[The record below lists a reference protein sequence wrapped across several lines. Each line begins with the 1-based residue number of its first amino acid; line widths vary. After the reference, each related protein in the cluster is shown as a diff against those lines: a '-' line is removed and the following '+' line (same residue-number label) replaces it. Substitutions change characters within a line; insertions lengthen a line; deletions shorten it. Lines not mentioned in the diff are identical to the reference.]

1 MAFDR
6 ASLSLTSLPNEL
18 LYMITNDLDIASAS
32 KLSRTCISFHQALKE
47 HIEGE
52 MARQDALPL
61 QQDYYL
67 IQQKLSCGENID
79 KHISPENI
87 PEENMAWAVKW
98 GRLDFLERYLTAGV
112 DPNSYTLSGKPMIS
126 YAACEGQVESARTLL
141 HYGADP
147 CLRNRCGGQTPLGY
161 AVCGTFDKSRR
172 VAMIELLLRAGAKI
186 TSLEHFR
193 LICYIPEDPESLV
206 RLAVRNGREFLALRD
221 RCGQTVLHKVVR
233 YSADLTALILEAA
246 PELLHERTSDG
257 KTALHVAVEHGYEAA
272 ARYLI
277 ARNEI
282 TNEVDSH
289 GQTALHIAVRRD
301 LTTVKFFTSCPNV
314 KLNMLSGSNESPLA
328 LAISY
333 HLVYG
338 CYFDIIDHLLRHPRI
353 HIDPHAVRA
362 IKHISRRKS
371 SFWTSGDVLLLLRFV
386 WVYAKQEGYFSHFK
400 ICQALVLALLTS
412 PIWFA
417 YCPFIVDLIGV
428 GFGVYIGFLTA
439 LYGQESK

>member
-126 YAACEGQVESARTLL
+126 
-141 HYGADP
+141 
-147 CLRNRCGGQTPLGY
+147 
-161 AVCGTFDKSRR
+161 R

-289 GQTALHIAVRRD
+289 GQTALHIAGPTNHRW
-301 LTTVKFFTSCPNV
+301 
-314 KLNMLSGSNESPLA
+314 
-328 LAISY
+328 
-333 HLVYG
+333 
-338 CYFDIIDHLLRHPRI
+338 LLP
-353 HIDPHAVRA
+353 
-362 IKHISRRKS
+362 
-371 SFWTSGDVLLLLRFV
+371 
-386 WVYAKQEGYFSHFK
+386 
-400 ICQALVLALLTS
+400 
-412 PIWFA
+412 
-417 YCPFIVDLIGV
+417 
-428 GFGVYIGFLTA
+428 
-439 LYGQESK
+439 